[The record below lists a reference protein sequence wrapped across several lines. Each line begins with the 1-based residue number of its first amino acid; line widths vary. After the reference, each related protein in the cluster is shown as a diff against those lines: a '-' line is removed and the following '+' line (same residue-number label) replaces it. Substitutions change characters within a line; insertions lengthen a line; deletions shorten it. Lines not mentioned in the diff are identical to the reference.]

1 MSTYDHA
8 DGHVYVRATV
18 VAVARSAG
26 HTFSKSLQPSIYL
39 VAGLGVEGDAHQGV
53 TVKHRSRVARDPTQP
68 NLRQVHLI
76 HSELHDEL
84 AAAGFTVAPG
94 DLGENITTRDIDLL
108 GLSRGARL
116 QIGKDAVVEITGLR
130 NPCAQLDRFQS
141 GLLSAV
147 LGRDEHGRLIR
158 KSGVMGIVVESGEV
172 RAGDVI
178 QPLLPEDFSR
188 NPLEIV

>member
-1 MSTYDHA
+1 MCSSD
-8 DGHVYVRATV
+8 
-18 VAVARSAG
+18 
-26 HTFSKSLQPSIYL
+26 L
-39 VAGLGVEGDAHQGV
+39 
-53 TVKHRSRVARDPTQP
+53 
-68 NLRQVHLI
+68 
-76 HSELHDEL
+76 
-84 AAAGFTVAPG
+84 GFTVAPG

-108 GLSRGARL
+108 GLHRGTRL

-147 LGRDEHGRLIR
+147 LGRDERGKLIR